1 VTSKT
6 HDAKFMVEKIYE
18 TIDEIKEKYG
28 IVVIAVVLDGAG
40 ECCKVRRL
48 VAGDVDRKHL
58 ILIWCND
65 NLFILL
71 FGDLFYRTKSKD
83 SCYEICTILC
93 D

>member
-1 VTSKT
+1 MTSKT

-58 ILIWCND
+58 ILIWCNAHLF
-65 NLFILL
+65 NLL
-71 FGDLFYRTKSKD
+71 
-83 SCYEICTILC
+83 
-93 D
+93 